1 MTYTIDIRAFAD
13 SISDRSLEQLCQE
26 NPELRF
32 ETDAR
37 GKLIVMSPTGSEN
50 GKKNAGLVAQ
60 IWYWNNQCKLGEVF
74 DSSTGFKLSNG
85 ATRSP
90 DVSWIAIERWNSLS
104 KEQKRG
110 FAPID
115 PDFVIELMSATDNLE
130 DLQQKMSEY
139 ISCGVKLGWLIN
151 SDAKFVEI
159 YRLDRD
165 KQVISNP
172 SSLSGEDILPGLSVD
187 LSDIFE
193 FC

>member
-1 MTYTIDIRAFAD
+1 MSYTINVKAFTD
-13 SISDRSLEQLCQE
+13 SISDRTLEQLCQE

-32 ETDAR
+32 ETDAQ
-37 GKLIVMSPTGSEN
+37 GKLIVMSPTGSES
-50 GKKNAGLVAQ
+50 GKFNMSLAFQVEL
-60 IWYWNNQCKLGEVF
+60 WNRQNKLGIVF

-90 DVSWIAIERWNSLS
+90 DVSWIALERWNSLS

-115 PDFVIELMSATDNLE
+115 PDFVIELMSPTDNLE

-151 SDAKFVEI
+151 PDAKFVEI
-159 YRLDRD
+159 YRRDRD
-165 KQVISNP
+165 KEVITNP
-172 SSLSGEDILPGLSVD
+172 SLLSGENLLPGLNVD
-187 LSDIFE
+187 LADIF
-193 FC
+193 